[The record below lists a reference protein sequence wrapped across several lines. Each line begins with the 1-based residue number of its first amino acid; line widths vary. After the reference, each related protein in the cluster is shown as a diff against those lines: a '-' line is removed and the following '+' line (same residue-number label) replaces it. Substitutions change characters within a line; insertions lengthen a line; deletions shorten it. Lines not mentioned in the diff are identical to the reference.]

1 MEKEKV
7 FNELKR
13 IFTLVIPN
21 GIDVEK
27 ITMKNNITTD
37 LGINSI
43 GVIYL
48 AIAIE
53 EMYGIDMS
61 EVTFNTFKTIEDVI
75 DYILENK

>member
-61 EVTFNTFKTIEDVI
+61 EVTFTTFKTIEDVI
-75 DYILENK
+75 GYILEKK

>member
-1 MEKEKV
+1 MEKEQV
-7 FNELKR
+7 FSELKK
-13 IFTLVIPN
+13 IFKLVIPN

-37 LGINSI
+37 LWINSI

-61 EVTFNTFKTIEDVI
+61 EVTFTTFKTIEDVI
-75 DYILENK
+75 DYILEKK

>member
-61 EVTFNTFKTIEDVI
+61 EVTFTTFKTIEDVI
-75 DYILENK
+75 DYILEKK

>member
-1 MEKEKV
+1 MEKEQV
-7 FNELKR
+7 FSELKK
-13 IFTLVIPN
+13 IFKLVIPN

-61 EVTFNTFKTIEDVI
+61 EVTFTTFKTIEDVI

>member
-21 GIDVEK
+21 GIDVEN

-61 EVTFNTFKTIEDVI
+61 EVTFTTFKTIEDVI

>member
-7 FNELKR
+7 FNELKK
-13 IFTLVIPN
+13 IFKLVIPN

-61 EVTFNTFKTIEDVI
+61 EVTFTTFKTIEDVI

>member
-61 EVTFNTFKTIEDVI
+61 EVTFTTFKTIEDVI

>member
-53 EMYGIDMS
+53 ETYGIDMS
-61 EVTFNTFKTIEDVI
+61 EVTFTTFKTIEDVI
-75 DYILENK
+75 DYILEKK